1 MSEEL
6 VTVST
11 HATMVEAELARSIL
25 EMDGIEAHIHAPHA
39 NSLYPGVLGE
49 VMLQVRTSE
58 LQRAL
63 TVLREGPELEEE
75 DIVED

>member
-1 MSEEL
+1 MTEEL

-11 HATMVEAELARSIL
+11 HPTMVEAELAKSIL

-49 VMLQVRTSE
+49 VMLQVRASD
-58 LQRAL
+58 LPRAL
-63 TVLREGPELEEE
+63 TVLEEGPALDENGV
-75 DIVED
+75 D